1 MKSIL
6 RYILVLLGLFF
17 ISDAQAQRAKDGN
30 YTATGA
36 NEVLNTYTNLTVNAA
51 AGATTITVAN
61 NAMTGGAFGGTPLQ
75 QGDLIMIYQVQG
87 ATVDINFFPVIAGWG
102 DYTWPQSYFDFGFG
116 VNPQTFGQ
124 VTNEGTMRAG
134 RFERAEVLSTSGT
147 NQITLT
153 CGTSNAYFSGNHAQI
168 IRIPRFDDLT
178 VNTGASIVPTLWNGT
193 TGGVVALEVDGALTV
208 NLGGTISASG
218 YGFRGGE
225 LDTDFTPGIASTG
238 GSGADRFLGSP
249 SGFEG
254 SEKGESIYGYHTEYD
269 TQYSRYGVAPIANG
283 GGGGGF
289 VNAGGGGGS
298 NAEVGAGAFNAHGNP
313 VAGYAAAYGQDPLIT
328 ASSGGGQGGYALSQ
342 SNQNA
347 GFTGPN
353 QAAWAGDGRKNCGGW
368 GGHPLTYNA
377 DKIFFGGGGGAGDQD
392 SGEGGA
398 GGRGG
403 GVVYII
409 NYGTIAGA
417 GEIQVNGEAGQNS
430 NPSGLPL
437 GFNPYRGNDGAGGG
451 GAAGT
456 VYIENAAAI
465 PNTININAI
474 GGDGGDQNLLV
485 NAFQLNEA
493 GGPGG
498 AGSGG
503 IIRFSSGAPAQS
515 VVSGV
520 AGVTSSTDLTEF
532 PPNGSTE
539 GSSGDANLPAPYFD
553 LIPNDVTICAGQMAA
568 PSVTVQGSYTGT
580 LNWYT
585 VQYGGSPIAGQTNQL
600 TYNVSPGTTTT
611 YWVGVCPGTFRVP
624 VTVTVTAAPT
634 LVTTDP
640 APICAPGTADITLP
654 AVTAGSDPGT
664 LTYWQNTAATITQA
678 TPTAVGA
685 GWHYIQL
692 DAGGGCTTLDSVFVT
707 INPQDDATFTSGD
720 YCEGGSNT
728 ISGVATPGGT
738 FTIQSQT
745 GSGGVTIA
753 AGTGILSNG
762 VAGDQITI
770 EYTTS
775 GPCPNSS
782 TQVVNVLPLD
792 DASFSSADF
801 CASSVNT
808 ISGVATPGGTFSI
821 ASQTGSGGVTIAPG
835 TGILSNYFAGDQ
847 VTIEYTTSGACP
859 NSSQVV
865 VNVTNLDDAS
875 FTSADFCANAVNT
888 ISGVATPGGTF
899 SIASQTGSGGVTIAP
914 GTGIL
919 SNYFAGDQV
928 TIEYTTPAGGCQNTS
943 QVVVNVLSLDDASF
957 TSGDYCEGSSNTISG
972 VATPGGTFSIQ
983 SQTGSGGV
991 TIAPG
996 TGILSNGVAGDQITI
1011 EYTTAGACPNSST
1024 QVVNVL
1030 APDDATFVSNDFCVS
1045 SVNTIFGVATPGG
1058 TFSIAS
1064 QTGSGGVTIAPG
1076 TGILSNYFAGD
1087 QVTIEYTT
1095 AGPCPNSSQVVVN
1108 VTNLDDASF
1117 TIADFCASSVNTVSG
1132 VATPGGTYA
1141 IISQTGSGGVTI
1153 ASGTGIL
1160 SNYFAGDQVT
1170 IEYTTPAGGCQNSS
1184 QVVVNV
1190 LSLDDA
1196 SFTSGDYCEGG
1207 SNTISGV
1214 ATPGGTF
1221 SIQSQTGSGGVT
1233 IAPGTGILSNGVAG
1247 DQVTIEYTTPAGGC
1261 QNSSTQVVNVLT
1273 LDDASFVS
1281 GDFCASAVNTIS
1293 GVATPGG
1300 TFSIAS
1306 QTGSGGVTIAP
1317 GTGILSNYFAGD
1329 QVTIEYTTAGP
1340 CPNSS
1345 QVVVNVLNLDDASFT
1360 SADFCESSVN
1370 TISGVATPGGT
1381 FSIASQTGSG
1391 GVTIAAGTGI
1401 LSNYFGG
1408 DQVTIEYTTPGP
1420 CPNSSQ
1426 VVVNVLNSDDASFN
1440 YSSPAYCVD
1449 AVDPTPTIT
1458 GLGGGTF
1465 SSTAGLSIT
1474 PATGVIDVSASTAGT
1489 YTVTYTTTGPCPNSS
1504 NVSVTINDLPVI
1516 SVVTPVNV
1524 CLPGSATLDAT
1535 APGTGFT
1542 FEFFDPGMVSLGS
1555 GTVVGN
1561 NSTLN
1566 VSPVAAGSYN
1576 YSVTITDPLTGCSS
1590 SATIVVNA
1598 SDPDDASFSYPSA
1611 AFCQEGVDPTPTIT
1625 GLGGG
1630 TFSSTPGLSLTA
1642 GTGDIDLSA
1651 STPGTY
1657 DVTYTTSGPCPNSSV
1672 FVVTV
1677 NATPTISGATSICP
1691 GATTALTGSG
1701 TPDAVTP
1708 WLSSNTGVATID
1720 NLGVVTGVSAGT
1732 TTITYLDANG
1742 CSNTVVVTVTAAPVL
1757 DPLTPLTSCDSIQL
1771 PPITGTGLT
1780 GNEAYY
1786 TGTGGTGTQY
1796 AAGDWVYV
1804 TTPIYVND
1812 VSNPCTI
1819 EQNTTITINNSPT
1832 VSGGNAVCAG
1842 STLPLSGTGTPDPG
1856 TPWSS
1861 SNTGVATVDNTGLV
1875 TGVAGGTTDITYT
1888 DNNGCSNTITV
1899 TVNPTPTISGNAPI
1913 CVGATNTLSGS
1924 GTPDATTPWSS
1935 SDVSVATIDNA
1946 GVVTGIAAGTATI
1959 TYLDANGCSATEV
1972 VTINAA
1978 PNLVITDPAVVC
1990 DPSTVDLTLPA
2001 VTAGSDAGTLTYW
2014 TDNLATVTLTTPN
2027 AVSTTNTYYI
2037 QLDDGNCTSIEAVNV
2052 TINPSPTI
2060 VLTDPSP
2067 VCDPSL
2073 VDLTDAA
2080 VTAGSDPGTFTYF
2093 DGMGTAVPD
2102 PTQVGS
2108 GNYFITLQD
2117 ANGCQAAGQVT
2128 ATVNPTPTLTVTD
2141 PAAVC
2146 EPSLIDLTAPSVTAG
2161 SDPGT
2166 LTYWDDLNATIATG
2180 TPNAVAQGTYYIQLE
2195 DANGCT
2201 SIEAVNA
2208 TINPLEDAS
2217 FTLTPTCDGAT
2228 AIVLGASGG
2237 TFTLLSATSAT
2248 IDPTTGTVT
2257 GASYNEVLDV
2267 EYTTNGASC
2276 PNSSTEMVVVD
2287 DCTPQDLIIPTAFTP
2302 GADGAHDTWEIV
2314 GLDNLYPN
2322 NRVLVFNR
2330 WGNKVFEHS
2339 SSAANPYSNNMW
2351 DGTFNGAQLPVASYY
2366 YIIETN
2372 DANSSEKFEGTVT
2385 ILQ

>member
-1 MKSIL
+1 MKTIL

-17 ISDAQAQRAKDGN
+17 ISDAQAQRAKDGS

-36 NEVLNTYTNLTVNAA
+36 NEVLNTYTNLTANAS

-87 ATVDINFFPVIAGWG
+87 ANVDINNFPVIAGWG
-102 DYTWPQSYFDFGFG
+102 PYTWPQSYFSSGFG
-116 VNPQTFGQ
+116 VDPQTFGQ
-124 VTNEGTMRAG
+124 VLNEGTMPAG
-134 RFERAEVLSTSGT
+134 RFERVEVLSTSGT

-153 CGTSNAYFSGNHAQI
+153 CGLSNAYVSADHAQI
-168 IRIPRFDDLT
+168 IRIPRLDDLT
-178 VNTGASIVPTLWNGT
+178 VNAGAAIVPTLWDGT
-193 TGGVVALEVDGALTV
+193 TGGVVALEVDGTLTV
-208 NLGGTISASG
+208 NVGGTISATG

-225 LDTDFTPGIASTG
+225 LDADFTSGIASTG

-254 SEKGESIYGYHTEYD
+254 SEKGESIFGYHTEYD
-269 TQYSRYGVAPIANG
+269 GLDSRYGVAPIANG

-298 NAEVGAGAFNAHGNP
+298 NAEVAAGAFNAHGNP

-328 ASSGGGQGGYALSQ
+328 SSSGGGQGGYALSQ

-377 DKIFFGGGGGAGDQD
+377 NKIFFGGGGGAGDQD
-392 SGEGGA
+392 SDQGGA

-409 NYGTIAGA
+409 NYGTIAGS
-417 GEIQVNGEAGQNS
+417 GEIQVNGGAGQNS
-430 NPSGLPL
+430 NPTGLPL
-437 GFNPYRGNDGAGGG
+437 GANAYRGNDGAGGG
-451 GAAGT
+451 GGAGT

-465 PNTININAI
+465 PNTIDINAI

-485 NAFQLNEA
+485 NLFQLNEA

-503 IIRFSSGAPAQS
+503 IIRFSSGAPTQS

-520 AGVTSSTDLTEF
+520 AGVTTSTDLTEF

-539 GSSGDANLPAPYFD
+539 GSTGDANLPAPYYD

-585 VQYGGSPIAGQTNQL
+585 VQYGGTPIAGQTNQL

-664 LTYWQNTAATITQA
+664 LTYWQDNGATITQA

-707 INPQDDATFTSGD
+707 INPQDDASFTSGD
-720 YCEGGSNT
+720 YCEGGVNT
-728 ISGVATPGGT
+728 ISGVVTPGGT

-753 AGTGILSNG
+753 PSTGVLSNG

-792 DASFSSADF
+792 DASFTSGDF

-847 VTIEYTTSGACP
+847 VTIEYTTSGTCP

-875 FTSADFCANAVNT
+875 FTSGDFCANSVNT
-888 ISGVATPGGTF
+888 ISGVVTPGGTF
-899 SIASQTGSGGVTIAP
+899 SIAAQTGSGGVTIAP

-957 TSGDYCEGSSNTISG
+957 TSGDYCEGGSNTISG
-972 VATPGGTFSIQ
+972 VATPGGTFTIQ

-996 TGILSNGVAGDQITI
+996 TGILSNVVAGDQVTI
-1011 EYTTAGACPNSST
+1011 EYTTPAGGCQNSST

-1030 APDDATFVSNDFCVS
+1030 APDDATFVTNDFCVS
-1045 SVNTIFGVATPGG
+1045 SVNVVSGVATPGG

-1132 VATPGGTYA
+1132 VATPGGTFA

-1153 ASGTGIL
+1153 APGTGIL

-1190 LSLDDA
+1190 LNLDDA
-1196 SFTSGDYCEGG
+1196 SFTSGGYCEGG
-1207 SNTISGV
+1207 ANTISGV

-1221 SIQSQTGSGGVT
+1221 TIQSQTGSGGVT

-1247 DQVTIEYTTPAGGC
+1247 DQITIEYTTPAGGC
-1261 QNSSTQVVNVLT
+1261 QNSSTQVVNVLP

-1281 GDFCASAVNTIS
+1281 NDFCASGVNTIS
-1293 GVATPGG
+1293 GVVTPGG
-1300 TFSIAS
+1300 TFSIAA

-1329 QVTIEYTTAGP
+1329 QVTI
-1340 CPNSS
+1340 
-1345 QVVVNVLNLDDASFT
+1345 Q
-1360 SADFCESSVN
+1360 
-1370 TISGVATPGGT
+1370 
-1381 FSIASQTGSG
+1381 
-1391 GVTIAAGTGI
+1391 
-1401 LSNYFGG
+1401 
-1408 DQVTIEYTTPGP
+1408 YTTPGGG
-1420 CPNSSQ
+1420 CQNSSTQ
-1426 VVVNVLNSDDASFN
+1426 VVNVIPLPVITTGQTAITACNLTDGEITVSDVGN
-1440 YSSPAYCVD
+1440 
-1449 AVDPTPTIT
+1449 
-1458 GLGGGTF
+1458 
-1465 SSTAGLSIT
+1465 
-1474 PATGVIDVSASTAGT
+1474 ATGVVNWSGPTSGT
-1489 YTVTYTTTGPCPNSS
+1489 SGAVT
-1504 NVSVTINDLPVI
+1504 LP
-1516 SVVTPVNV
+1516 
-1524 CLPGSATLDAT
+1524 
-1535 APGTGFT
+1535 FT
-1542 FEFFDPGMVSLGS
+1542 FGSL
-1555 GTVVGN
+1555 
-1561 NSTLN
+1561 
-1566 VSPVAAGSYN
+1566 P
-1576 YSVTITDPLTGCSS
+1576 
-1590 SATIVVNA
+1590 
-1598 SDPDDASFSYPSA
+1598 
-1611 AFCQEGVDPTPTIT
+1611 
-1625 GLGGG
+1625 
-1630 TFSSTPGLSLTA
+1630 
-1642 GTGDIDLSA
+1642 
-1651 STPGTY
+1651 PGTY
-1657 DVTYTTSGPCPNSSV
+1657 DVTFTDNASGCTSIIMQETLTNPTGPDITPIGPMSDCDSVQLPAIAGTNLSGSQAYYDGAGGTGTMYSPGDWISSSI
-1672 FVVTV
+1672 TLY
-1677 NATPTISGATSICP
+1677 AYDISGLCSDEESFNITIQTIPVAAFTANPVAGCTLPHTVFFTDNSTLPDTWFWDFGDASTSTLQNPIHSYTSF
-1691 GATTALTGSG
+1691 GTFTVTLT
-1701 TPDAVTP
+1701 VTD
-1708 WLSSNTGVATID
+1708 TIIGCSD
-1720 NLGVVTGVSAGT
+1720 QAT
-1732 TTITYLDANG
+1732 TTIT
-1742 CSNTVVVTVTAAPVL
+1742 VTSAPVL
-1757 DPLTPLTSCDSIQL
+1757 DPITDITGCDSIQL

-1786 TGTGGTGTQY
+1786 TGSGGTGTMYAAGDWIYSSTPMYANDMSNPCTVEQAFNITVNPSPTISGPTTVCPTASITLNGTGVPDAVTPWSSSNTGVATVDNVGSVTGVSAGSTTITYLDANGCSNTYVVTVSAAPVLDPLAPFVGCDSIQLPIISGTGLTGNEAYYTGTGGTGTQY
-1796 AAGDWVYV
+1796 ASGDWVSS

-1812 VSNPCTI
+1812 LSNPCTI

-1832 VSGGNAVCAG
+1832 ISGGSTVCEG
-1842 STLPLSGTGTPDPG
+1842 STLALSGTGTPDPG

-1875 TGVAGGTTDITYT
+1875 TGVAGGTADITYT

-1913 CVGATNTLSGS
+1913 CVGATNTLTGS
-1924 GTPDATTPWSS
+1924 GTPDGTTPWSS
-1935 SDVSVATIDNA
+1935 SDVSVATVDNA
-1946 GVVTGIAAGTATI
+1946 GVVTGVAAGTATI
-1959 TYLDANGCSATEV
+1959 TYLEANGCSATEV
-1972 VTINAA
+1972 VTVNAA
-1978 PNLVITDPAVVC
+1978 PNLVITDPAAVC
-1990 DPSTVDLTLPA
+1990 DPSTVDITVPA

-2014 TDNLATVTLTTPN
+2014 TDNLATMTLATPN
-2027 AVSTTNTYYI
+2027 SVSTTNTYYI

-2052 TINPSPTI
+2052 TVNPMPTI
-2060 VLTDPSP
+2060 ALTDPAP

-2093 DGMGTAVPD
+2093 DGGGTAVPD

-2108 GNYFITLQD
+2108 GTYFITLQD
-2117 ANGCQAAGQVT
+2117 ANGCQSAGQVT

-2146 EPSLIDLTAPSVTAG
+2146 EPTLIDLTAPAVTAG

-2166 LTYWDDLNATIATG
+2166 LTYWDDMAATIATG
-2180 TPNAVAQGTYYIQLE
+2180 TPNAVSQGTYYIQLE

-2201 SIEAVNA
+2201 SVEAVNA
-2208 TINPLEDAS
+2208 TINPLDDAS

-2228 AIVLGASGG
+2228 AIVLGTSGG

-2257 GASYNEVLDV
+2257 GAAYNEVLDV

-2276 PNSSTEMVVVD
+2276 PSSSTEMVVVD

-2351 DGTFNGAQLPVASYY
+2351 DGTYNGSQLPVASYY

-2372 DANSSEKFEGTVT
+2372 DANSTEKFEGTVT